1 MGQSVSHSCEVI
13 SRMQGLMNGTGCL
26 EWEALERAAVR
37 KKGEHKKLPGKR
49 VGTNSEKVKEGGKN

>member
-1 MGQSVSHSCEVI
+1 
-13 SRMQGLMNGTGCL
+13 MNGTGCL